1 MASHSHCAL
10 HLHPQMDI
18 LSTTATV
25 WETLVFSARLRN
37 PSTVTDA
44 QLEQ

>member
-1 MASHSHCAL
+1 
-10 HLHPQMDI
+10 MDI
-18 LSTTATV
+18 LSATATV